1 MNIARLIFSKIFS
14 AFMDVFPII
23 VVIAFFQLVI
33 IQKPFLQ
40 LEQTLF
46 GVVLVVIG
54 LFIFILGLE
63 SALFPIGEKMAN
75 EFAIKGNPWWIIF
88 FGFAL
93 GFSTTIAEP
102 ALSIIAG
109 KAGDLA
115 AGAGAINNSDKSV
128 ADFVL
133 GLRITVA
140 FSVGLAIA
148 VGVLR
153 ILKGW
158 PFIGFILAGYSL
170 IVIATFYAPI
180 EIIGIAYDSGGITT
194 STITVPLVAALG
206 VGLASSIR
214 GRNPILDGFGLI
226 ALASLSPIIFVLA
239 YGILVYGVNG
249 S

>member
-1 MNIARLIFSKIFS
+1 
-14 AFMDVFPII
+14 MDVFPII

-33 IQKPFLQ
+33 IQKPFPHLS
-40 LEQTLF
+40 QTLL

-75 EFAIKGNPWWIIF
+75 EFALKGSPWWMIL

-102 ALSIIAG
+102 ALTVIAG
-109 KAGDLA
+109 KAGNLA
-115 AGAGAINNSDKSV
+115 AGAGAIESNTSAITS
-128 ADFVL
+128 FVI
-133 GLRITVA
+133 GLRFTVA

-148 VGVLR
+148 LGVVR

-158 PFIGFILAGYSL
+158 PLIWFILGGYTL
-170 IVIATFYAPI
+170 IVIITFFAPK

-194 STITVPLVAALG
+194 STITVPLVTALG
-206 VGLASSIR
+206 VGLSTSIR
-214 GRNPILDGFGLI
+214 GRNPLLDGFGLI
-226 ALASLSPIIFVLA
+226 ALASLSPIVFVLG
-239 YGILVYGVNG
+239 YGIFIYGISG

>member
-1 MNIARLIFSKIFS
+1 
-14 AFMDVFPII
+14 MDVFPII

-33 IQKPFLQ
+33 IQKPFPDLS
-40 LEQTLF
+40 QTLF
-46 GVVLVVIG
+46 GILLVVIG

-75 EFAIKGNPWWIIF
+75 EFALKGNPWWIIF

-102 ALSIIAG
+102 ALTVIAG

-115 AGAGAINNSDKSV
+115 AGAGAIESDKNAIAS
-128 ADFVL
+128 FVL
-133 GLRITVA
+133 GLRFTVA

-148 VGVLR
+148 IGVIR

-158 PFIGFILAGYSL
+158 PLIWFILGGYSL
-170 IVIATFYAPI
+170 IVITTFFAPQ

-194 STITVPLVAALG
+194 STITVPMVTALG
-206 VGLASSIR
+206 VGLATSIR
-214 GRNPILDGFGLI
+214 GRNPMLDGFGLI
-226 ALASLSPIIFVLA
+226 ALASLSPIIFVLG
-239 YGILVYGVNG
+239 YGIFIYGASG
-249 S
+249 L